1 MRTSP
6 LEQATLAFLVKAGID
21 AATSNLY
28 GMYLLGSSSLSTS
41 TGNITLN
48 GTGGNGATTNY
59 GVYLDGVGVS
69 ITTSDGDI
77 DITAQGSNGTGASNY
92 GIRIKSATIESTGV
106 GAASAGTYL

>member
-1 MRTSP
+1 MLNNADIT
-6 LEQATLAFLVKAGID
+6 TGAGNISLFGKGWND

-59 GVYLDGVGVS
+59 GVY
-69 ITTSDGDI
+69 I
-77 DITAQGSNGTGASNY
+77 
-92 GIRIKSATIESTGV
+92 
-106 GAASAGTYL
+106 